1 MRRGAGIGLLA
12 VAIVGGILAACFG
25 SFRRPHPKNVL
36 LIVVD
41 TLRSNRLHCYGYPRA
56 TSPNVDRLAARGT
69 LYERNY
75 SQACWTLPSMSSMM
89 SGRSIVDGIKALP
102 ASLPVLAE
110 SMRAGGFETAGFVAN
125 AVLGKA
131 SGFERGFDVYEA
143 AGNVR
148 AGELANRFS
157 AWSDARRQGKPFF
170 AWVQFIDPHEQ
181 LIDPHDRSK
190 RIDPYR
196 PDAAHDVFRGPRVD
210 ASTVVPRW
218 TAAMPRLA
226 ELSPDPSTPGLDAS
240 IEKATVDSNRYD
252 GEVLAVDD
260 GIGTILQALER
271 SGALSD
277 TLVLFA
283 SDHGEMLYEHPV
295 QPLIVDILGK
305 VNGGKL
311 PDGVLDLFGR
321 GHRPWYFED
330 LWRTPLILAGPG
342 IPEGV
347 RRRSLSANLD
357 ISATI
362 LDSVGL
368 VAAAGHEGRSL
379 FGGRE
384 SGRERVFAY
393 GHETAAVIEASGA
406 KAIVHPPR
414 MFLLPKDAP
423 SRIEVH
429 DVAKDPLEEEDVA
442 EARPAD
448 RDRLAKEIAEWRA
461 RSPHFDPSRVSPEQL
476 NTLHNLGYTDD
487 GK

>member
-1 MRRGAGIGLLA
+1 MRRVAGIGLLA
-12 VAIVGGILAACFG
+12 VAIVAGSLAAGCFG
-25 SFRRPHPKNVL
+25 SFRGPRPKNVL

-56 TSPNVDRLAARGT
+56 TSPNIDRLAARGT
-69 LYERNY
+69 VYERNY
-75 SQACWTLPSMSSMM
+75 SQACWTLPSMISMM
-89 SGRSIVDGIKALP
+89 SGRSVVDEIKALP

-110 SMRAGGFETAGFVAN
+110 SMHAAGFETAGFVAN
-125 AVLGKA
+125 AVLGQA
-131 SGFERGFDVYEA
+131 SGFARGFDVYEA
-143 AGNVR
+143 AGNVH
-148 AGELANRFS
+148 AGELADRFA
-157 AWSDARRQGKPFF
+157 AWSDARGRDKPFF
-170 AWVQFIDPHEQ
+170 AWVQFIDPHAD
-181 LIDPHDRSK
+181 IVPHADNDPHD
-190 RIDPYR
+190 PYE
-196 PDAAHDVFRGPRVD
+196 PDAAHDVFHGPRVD
-210 ASTVVPRW
+210 ESTVVPRW
-218 TAAMPRLA
+218 TASRSRVA
-226 ELSPDPSTPGLDAS
+226 ELSPDPSTPGLDVS
-240 IEKATVDSNRYD
+240 IAKATRDSNRYD

-260 GIGTILQALER
+260 GVGRILQALEK

-283 SDHGEMLYEHPV
+283 ADHGEMLYEHPV
-295 QPLIVDILGK
+295 QPLIVDIVRK
-305 VNGGKL
+305 VNDGKL

-368 VAAAGHEGRSL
+368 AAAAGHEGRSL

-393 GHETAAVIEASGA
+393 GHQTAAVIETSGA

-423 SRIEVH
+423 SRVEVH

-442 EARPAD
+442 EARLAD

-461 RSPHFDPSRVSPEQL
+461 RSLHFDPSKVNPEQL
-476 NTLHNLGYTDD
+476 KTLHKLGYTDD